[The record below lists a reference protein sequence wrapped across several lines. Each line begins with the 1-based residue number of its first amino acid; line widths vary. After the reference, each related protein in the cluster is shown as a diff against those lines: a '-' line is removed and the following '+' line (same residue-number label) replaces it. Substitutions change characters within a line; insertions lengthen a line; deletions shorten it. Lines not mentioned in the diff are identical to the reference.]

1 MDRIFSVVINM
12 HSGKIIAFLAAAILT
27 LSAGA
32 QSTLVP
38 RTLSGMDGVGSVQ
51 SRTFTESSLYGY
63 INGGAEL
70 YLEYGF
76 DTLMVTEMEVDGSD
90 IKLEV
95 YRMKDP
101 EAAFGIFSVSR
112 FRCNGGARLTE
123 HICRSAY
130 QLQFCKGPYYVSI
143 INDTGSEA
151 DQKRSADL
159 ATILVANIAEPSF
172 DPAEF
177 YAESIDEETM
187 RGAVLVRGPLG
198 VNNGIPSLSD
208 RLGNTGGFSALFIR
222 NGQDTV
228 ASLLFASEQSA
239 SEFMRSSRIAN
250 GSKSGAI
257 KSDSTVSVISPRHI
271 IITF

>member
-1 MDRIFSVVINM
+1 LDRIFSVVINM

-112 FRCNGGARLTE
+112 FRCNGGAGLTE

-159 ATILVANIAEPSF
+159 ATILVANIAEP
-172 DPAEF
+172 
-177 YAESIDEETM
+177 
-187 RGAVLVRGPLG
+187 PLT
-198 VNNGIPSLSD
+198 
-208 RLGNTGGFSALFIR
+208 RLNSMQR
-222 NGQDTV
+222 
-228 ASLLFASEQSA
+228 AS
-239 SEFMRSSRIAN
+239 MKRR
-250 GSKSGAI
+250 
-257 KSDSTVSVISPRHI
+257 
-271 IITF
+271 

>member
-1 MDRIFSVVINM
+1 MHFGRIIT
-12 HSGKIIAFLAAAILT
+12 IIFLTFISSPGL
-27 LSAGA
+27 A

-38 RTLSGMDGVGSVQ
+38 RALSGMNGVQ
-51 SRTFTESSLYGY
+51 SAHNRIFTETSLYGY

-76 DTLMVTEMEVDGSD
+76 DTLIVAEMVVDGSD

-95 YRMKDP
+95 YRMKNP

-112 FRCNGGARLTE
+112 FRCNTGEKITE

-130 QLQFCKGPYYVSI
+130 QLQLCKGPYYISI

-151 DQKRSADL
+151 DQQRSSAL
-159 ATILVANIAEPSF
+159 AGLLIENIVEPSF
-172 DPAEF
+172 DPGRY
-177 YAESIDEETM
+177 YAEGVDEETM

-198 VNNGIPSLSD
+198 IFNGIPILSD
-208 RLGNTGGFSALFIR
+208 RLGSTVDFSALMIT

-228 ASLLFASEQSA
+228 ASLLFDSEQSA
-239 SEFMRSSRIAN
+239 RQFLGECN
-250 GSKSGAI
+250 LTGSLKTDAI
-257 KSDSTVSVISPRHI
+257 VNDSTISVISPNHI

>member
-1 MDRIFSVVINM
+1 M
-12 HSGKIIAFLAAAILT
+12 HFVRVLTTILLISISLSGP
-27 LSAGA
+27 A
-32 QSTLVP
+32 QSALVP
-38 RTLSGMDGVGSVQ
+38 RALSGMYGVQ
-51 SRTFTESSLYGY
+51 SAHNRIFTETSLYGY

-76 DTLMVTEMEVDGSD
+76 DTLIVTEMVVDGSD

-112 FRCNGGARLTE
+112 FRCNAGQKSTE

-130 QLQFCKGPYYVSI
+130 QFQFYKGPYYVSI

-151 DQKRSADL
+151 DQQRSAAL
-159 ATILVANIAEPSF
+159 AGLLIENIIEPSF
-172 DPAEF
+172 DPGRYFAEG
-177 YAESIDEETM
+177 IDEETM

-198 VNNGIPSLSD
+198 IFNGIPVLSD
-208 RLGNTGGFSALFIR
+208 RLVSTVDFSALMIT
-222 NGQDTV
+222 NGQDTI
-228 ASLLFASEQSA
+228 ASLLFDSEQSA
-239 SEFMRSSRIAN
+239 RQFLGECKF
-250 GSKSGAI
+250 SKSSKTDAI
-257 KSDSTVSVISPRHI
+257 SSDSTISVISPNHI

>member
-1 MDRIFSVVINM
+1 MNGVQSSHNRIF
-12 HSGKIIAFLAAAILT
+12 
-27 LSAGA
+27 
-32 QSTLVP
+32 
-38 RTLSGMDGVGSVQ
+38 
-51 SRTFTESSLYGY
+51 TETSLYGY

-76 DTLMVTEMEVDGSD
+76 DTLIVAEMVVDGSD

-112 FRCNGGARLTE
+112 FRCNAGEKITE

-130 QLQFCKGPYYVSI
+130 QLQLCKGPYYISI

-151 DQKRSADL
+151 DQHRSAAL
-159 ATILVANIAEPSF
+159 AGLLIENIVEPSF
-172 DPAEF
+172 DPERY
-177 YAESIDEETM
+177 YAEGVDEETM

-198 VNNGIPSLSD
+198 IFNGIPVLSD
-208 RLGNTGGFSALFIR
+208 RLGSTVDFSALMIT

-228 ASLLFASEQSA
+228 ASLLFDSEQSA
-239 SEFMRSSRIAN
+239 RQFLGECKLA
-250 GSKSGAI
+250 GSLKTDAI
-257 KSDSTVSVISPRHI
+257 VSDSTISVISPNHI